1 MLVVCC
7 SLHAYFSFSTYIYS
21 IQECAICTLF
31 ITESVNVLPLF
42 SPMNSYFH
50 IHWKLPYITHCNLLH
65 TINNSLPIQIS
76 LEKRGVK
83 SSWSCLNSDNCVV
96 KTISQ
101 LATKLPRSVFGH
113 NYRYF
118 SYKYSIMSHQ
128 WYESYNSVH
137 QSIMDYISRNCTDHN
152 YGIMIRDLIHYRDSC
167 DPHVL
172 TATEIGQLIEYLCT
186 I

>member
-1 MLVVCC
+1 M
-7 SLHAYFSFSTYIYS
+7 
-21 IQECAICTLF
+21 
-31 ITESVNVLPLF
+31 
-42 SPMNSYFH
+42 
-50 IHWKLPYITHCNLLH
+50 
-65 TINNSLPIQIS
+65 
-76 LEKRGVK
+76 KRGVK
-83 SSWSCLNSDNCVV
+83 SIWSCLNSDNCVV

-137 QSIMDYISRNCTDHN
+137 HSIMDYISRNCTDHN

-172 TATEIGQLIEYLCT
+172 TATEIVQLIEYLCT

>member
-1 MLVVCC
+1 M
-7 SLHAYFSFSTYIYS
+7 SFALTHDI
-21 IQECAICTLF
+21 LF
-31 ITESVNVLPLF
+31 NDSKTKYMIFKRSESVNTAPL
-42 SPMNSYFH
+42 YF
-50 IHWKLPYITHCNLLH
+50 KN

-83 SSWSCLNSDNCVV
+83 SIWSCLNSDNCVV

-113 NYRYF
+113 NYIYF
-118 SYKYSIMSHQ
+118 SYYKYSIMSHQ

-137 QSIMDYISRNCTDHN
+137 HSIMDYISRNCTDHN
-152 YGIMIRDLIHYRDSC
+152 YGIMIRDLCHYRDSW

-172 TATEIGQLIEYLCT
+172 TATEIVQLIEYLCT